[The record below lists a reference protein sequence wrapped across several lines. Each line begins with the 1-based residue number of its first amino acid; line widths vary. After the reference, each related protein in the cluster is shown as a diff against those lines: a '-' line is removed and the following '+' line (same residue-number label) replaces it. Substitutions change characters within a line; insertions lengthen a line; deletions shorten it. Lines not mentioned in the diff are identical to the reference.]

1 MDLTNIMSKY
11 NKGTEVTWEWGDGS
25 AVGEVKEVFTS
36 EVTRTIKGNEVTR
49 KASEDEP
56 AYLIKQED
64 GGEVLKSHSEI
75 NKK

>member
-1 MDLTNIMSKY
+1 MVYKRGDDVK
-11 NKGTEVTWEWGDGS
+11 WEWGS
-25 AVGEVKEVFTS
+25 GEAKGKVEEVFTQ

-64 GGEVLKSHSEI
+64 GDKVLKSHSEI
-75 NKK
+75 KKK